1 MNALKIG
8 DLHMKKKTIVLTG
21 GGTAGHVSLN
31 QAIIPTLEKQSFEI
45 HYIGS
50 KDGIELELIR
60 DAFPHIK
67 YHAISSGKLRRYASV
82 KNFTDPLR
90 VAKGLLEALLII
102 KKVKPSVIFSK
113 GGFVSVPVVMAGKLS
128 GIPVVIHESD
138 VTPGLAN
145 KLAMPFAH
153 HIFSVFPETLKHL
166 PSDKSS
172 CSGSII
178 RSELF
183 EGRKVV
189 GLRLC
194 GYSGLKPVLLIMGG
208 SQGSAVINEAIR
220 SNLTNLLKL
229 YDIIH
234 LCGKGKVDETLQA
247 VSGYK
252 QFEYV
257 TTELPDLLHASNV
270 IVSRAGSN
278 SIFEFLALRKPMLLI
293 PLSKLQ
299 SRGDQL
305 LNAKIFEKQGWASV
319 LEEEEVTPTTF
330 LTTLKDLSKRADHMQ
345 LLMEN
350 SELPKTPDE
359 MVRLITSYAK

>member
-1 MNALKIG
+1 MN
-8 DLHMKKKTIVLTG
+8 KKSIVLTG

-31 QAIIPTLEKQSFEI
+31 QAIIPTLEKQGYEV

-50 KDGIELELIR
+50 KNGIELELIR
-60 DAFPHIK
+60 DTFPHIT

-90 VAKGLLEALLII
+90 VAKGLFEALFILR
-102 KKVKPSVIFSK
+102 KLKPAVIFSK
-113 GGFVSVPVVMAGKLS
+113 GGFVSVPVVMAGKLA
-128 GIPVVIHESD
+128 GIPVVVHESD

-145 KLAMPFAH
+145 KIAMPFAH
-153 HIFSVFPETLKHL
+153 HIFTVFQETLKHL
-166 PSDKSS
+166 PSEKSS

-183 EGRKVV
+183 EGKKEV
-189 GLRLC
+189 GLRFC
-194 GYSGLKPVLLIMGG
+194 GFAGFKPVLLIMGG
-208 SQGSAVINEAIR
+208 SQGSAVVNDAIR
-220 SNLTNLLKL
+220 LNLTRLLEL
-229 YDIIH
+229 FDIIH
-234 LCGKGKVDETLQA
+234 LCGKGKVDDTLNG

-257 TTELPDLLHASNV
+257 TKELPDLLHAANI

-293 PLSKLQ
+293 PLSKQ
-299 SRGDQL
+299 KSRGDQL
-305 LNAKIFEKQGWASV
+305 LNANIFKKQGWATV
-319 LEEEEVTPTTF
+319 LEEEEVTPTLF
-330 LTTLKDLSKRADHMQ
+330 LATLEELNRDSQQMQ
-345 LLMEN
+345 VVMEN

-359 MVRLITSYAK
+359 MVKLIISCAK

>member
-1 MNALKIG
+1 MS
-8 DLHMKKKTIVLTG
+8 KKTIVLTG

-31 QAIIPTLEKQSFEI
+31 QAIIPSLEKEGFEI

-60 DAFPHIK
+60 DAFPHIQ
-67 YHAISSGKLRRYASV
+67 YHAISSGKLRRYASI

-90 VAKGLLEALLII
+90 VGIGFLEAMII
-102 KKVKPSVIFSK
+102 LKKVKPSVIFSK

-145 KLAMPFAH
+145 KIAMPFAH
-153 HIFSVFPETLKHL
+153 HIFTVFQETLQHL
-166 PSDKSS
+166 PADKSS

-183 EGRKVV
+183 EGRKEE
-189 GLRLC
+189 GLRT
-194 GYSGLKPVLLIMGG
+194 SGFVGFKPVLLIMGG
-208 SQGSAVINEAIR
+208 SQGSSIINDAIR
-220 SNLTNLLKL
+220 NNLPRLVEM

-234 LCGKGKVDETLQA
+234 LCGKGKTDEALQSVA
-247 VSGYK
+247 GYK

-257 TTELPDLLHASNV
+257 TTELPDLLHAADV
-270 IVSRAGSN
+270 VVSRAGSN

-293 PLSKLQ
+293 PLSKQ
-299 SRGDQL
+299 KSRGDQL
-305 LNAKIFEKQGWASV
+305 LNANIFNKQGWASV
-319 LEEEEVTPTTF
+319 LEEEEVSPESF
-330 LTTLKDLSKRADHMQ
+330 LAAIENLHRHSNQMKLV
-345 LLMEN
+345 MEN
-350 SELPKTPDE
+350 SELPKTPSE
-359 MVRLITSYAK
+359 MVKLIISFGKQ

>member
-1 MNALKIG
+1 
-8 DLHMKKKTIVLTG
+8 MKKKTIVLTG

-31 QAIIPTLEKQSFEI
+31 QAIIPTLEKQSFEV

-90 VAKGLLEALLII
+90 VMKGLLEALLIL

-113 GGFVSVPVVMAGKLS
+113 GGFVSVPVVMAGKMAK
-128 GIPVVIHESD
+128 IPVVIHESD

-145 KLAMPFAH
+145 KIAMPFAH
-153 HIFSVFPETLKHL
+153 HIFTVFPETLKHL
-166 PSDKSS
+166 PSEKSS

-183 EGRKVV
+183 EGRKEA
-189 GLRLC
+189 GMRLC
-194 GYSGLKPVLLIMGG
+194 GFEGFKPVLLIMGG
-208 SQGSAVINEAIR
+208 SQGSVVVNEAIR
-220 SNLTNLLKL
+220 SNLPRLLEK
-229 YDIIH
+229 YDVIH
-234 LCGKGKVDETLQA
+234 LCGKGKVDETLKNMK
-247 VSGYK
+247 GYQ

-257 TTELPDLLHASNV
+257 THELPDLLHAANI

-293 PLSKLQ
+293 PLSKQQ

-305 LNAKIFEKQGWASV
+305 LNAQIFKKQGWASV
-319 LEEEEVTPTTF
+319 IEEEDVTPATF
-330 LTTLKDLSKRADHMQ
+330 MAALDDVKSRAEHIQEVMGS
-345 LLMEN
+345 

-359 MVRLITSYAK
+359 MVTLITSYAK

>member
-1 MNALKIG
+1 
-8 DLHMKKKTIVLTG
+8 MKKKTIVLTG

-31 QAIIPTLEKQSFEI
+31 QAIIPTLEKQSFEV

-67 YHAISSGKLRRYASV
+67 YHAISSGKLRRYASI

-90 VAKGLLEALLII
+90 VMKGLLEALLIL

-113 GGFVSVPVVMAGKLS
+113 GGFVSVPVVMAGKMTK
-128 GIPVVIHESD
+128 IPVVIHESD

-145 KLAMPFAH
+145 KIAMPFAH
-153 HIFSVFPETLKHL
+153 HIFTVFPETLKHL
-166 PSDKSS
+166 PSEKSS

-183 EGRKVV
+183 EGRREA

-194 GYSGLKPVLLIMGG
+194 KFEGFKPVLLIMGG
-208 SQGSAVINEAIR
+208 SQGSVVVNEAIR
-220 SNLTNLLKL
+220 SNLPRLLEK
-229 YDIIH
+229 YDVIH
-234 LCGKGKVDETLQA
+234 LCGKGKLDETLKNMK
-247 VSGYK
+247 GYQ

-257 TTELPDLLHASNV
+257 TQELPDLLHAANI

-305 LNAKIFEKQGWASV
+305 LNAQIFKKQGWASV
-319 LEEEEVTPTTF
+319 IEEEDVTPATF
-330 LTTLKDLSKRADHMQ
+330 MAALDDIRSRAEHVQ
-345 LLMEN
+345 ELMGS

-359 MVRLITSYAK
+359 MVTLITSYAK

>member
-1 MNALKIG
+1 MN
-8 DLHMKKKTIVLTG
+8 KKSIVLTG

-31 QAIIPTLEKQSFEI
+31 QAIIPTLEKQGYEV

-50 KDGIELELIR
+50 KNGIELELIR
-60 DAFPHIK
+60 DAFPHIT

-90 VAKGLLEALLII
+90 VAKGLFEALFILR
-102 KKVKPSVIFSK
+102 KLKPAVIFSK
-113 GGFVSVPVVMAGKLS
+113 GGFVSVPVVMAGKLA
-128 GIPVVIHESD
+128 GIPVVVHESD

-145 KLAMPFAH
+145 KIAMPFAH
-153 HIFSVFPETLKHL
+153 HIFTVFQETLKHL
-166 PSDKSS
+166 PSEKSS

-183 EGRKVV
+183 EGKKEV
-189 GLRLC
+189 GLRFC
-194 GYSGLKPVLLIMGG
+194 GFAGFKPVLLIMGG
-208 SQGSAVINEAIR
+208 SQGSAVVNDAIR
-220 SNLTNLLKL
+220 LNLTRLLEL
-229 YDIIH
+229 FDIIH
-234 LCGKGKVDETLQA
+234 LCGKGKVDDTLNG

-257 TTELPDLLHASNV
+257 TKELPDLLHAANI

-293 PLSKLQ
+293 PLSKQ
-299 SRGDQL
+299 KSRGDQL
-305 LNAKIFEKQGWASV
+305 LNANIFKKQGWATV
-319 LEEEEVTPTTF
+319 LEEEEVTPTLF
-330 LTTLKDLSKRADHMQ
+330 LATLEELNRDSQQMQ
-345 LLMEN
+345 VVMEN

-359 MVRLITSYAK
+359 MVKLIISCAK